1 MNERNF
7 IHKLVRQTE
16 EKFGCICY
24 AYKDGNVS
32 KTNIWWNVCVDN
44 YELYYSAKFRD
55 WIKRWHSKFK
65 EVNIS
70 LLFCYCNPIEE
81 KLAKLAEE
89 DGLIMN
95 L

>member
-16 EKFGCICY
+16 ERFGCICY
-24 AYKDGNVS
+24 AYKDGNAS

-55 WIKRWHSKFK
+55 WTKRLHSKSK
-65 EVNIS
+65 EFNII
-70 LLFCYCNPIEE
+70 LLFYYCNPIEK

-89 DGLIMN
+89 NDLIMN